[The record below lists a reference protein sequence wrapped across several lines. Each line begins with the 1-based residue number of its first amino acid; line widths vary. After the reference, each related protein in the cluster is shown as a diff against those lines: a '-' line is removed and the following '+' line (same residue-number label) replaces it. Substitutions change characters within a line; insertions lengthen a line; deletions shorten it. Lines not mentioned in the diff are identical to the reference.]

1 MSQISAEIYG
11 TLEVSVEG
19 SSSTITVSI
28 GTPGPAGTN
37 GTNGTNGAA
46 ATISVGTTTTLSPGA
61 SATVTNAGT
70 SSAAVFNFGIPA
82 GQKGDTGDTGATGAT
97 GATGS
102 PGAAATIAAGT
113 TTTGAAGSSASVAN
127 SGTSSAA
134 VFDFTIP
141 RGDKG
146 DQGDQGDPGV
156 GVPAGGTTGQ
166 YLVKASGT
174 DYDFTFASGTF
185 NGGTIGNPLTVIG
198 TGSST
203 LSDSSLTFGGTT
215 TYTNSGITFNDSTV
229 QTTAYVGGAMPTGGS
244 AGQSLLKVSGT
255 NWDTT
260 WGTPALAT
268 ASETVIATVRNATGS
283 TLTAGQVV
291 YIDGAVG
298 NRPSVALA
306 KADVEATSAGT
317 YGMVSTPIANNTD
330 GTIVIAGYVENLDTS
345 AFTDGDKLY
354 LSPSVAGGWT
364 ATKPSAPDNLVY
376 VGVIARA
383 HPTLGVIQLRIS
395 NGFELDELH
404 DVSAASPSNS
414 DLLAFETS
422 TNLWKNKSAATLG
435 LAKLA
440 SPTLTGTPLSTTAAA
455 DTNSTQIATTAF
467 VVGQA
472 SSTTPAATGTA
483 AVGTS
488 LKYARADHV
497 HANPLPTGGTAN
509 QVLSKVDSSNYNVQ
523 WVTPSSGGGGVDVQ
537 TFGSSTTSGTFTW
550 TKPSGA
556 KWVQVILF
564 GGGGGGGSGGRYATS
579 SGRSGGGGAGG
590 GGSFFGLIHADYL
603 GATQSVVVGAGG
615 TGGLARTTDTTAGQF
630 GTAGQATSF
639 SIFQAHAGNA
649 GAGGSTT
656 GGTAGSAASSVAL
669 FANSSS
675 GGGGSGTTT
684 TGNNGS
690 TIFYVNIIP
699 SGGGG
704 GSGAAASTTTNAAG
718 GNGGTVTPSGSG
730 IINTIAGGTGGTAAG
745 VAATAGTSATTQGYS
760 GGTGGGGGYYRTGVA
775 GGTGGNG
782 GWPGGGGG
790 GGGASDNGF
799 SSGAGGTGAH
809 GYAVIITYT

>member
-19 SSSTITVSI
+19 SSSTIMVSI

-37 GTNGTNGAA
+37 GTNGAA
-46 ATISVGTTTTLSPGA
+46 ATIAVGTTTTLSPGA

-113 TTTGAAGSSASVAN
+113 TTTGAAGSSASVTN

-166 YLVKASGT
+166 YLVKASNT
-174 DYDFTFASGTF
+174 NYDFTFASATF

-330 GTIVIAGYVENLDTS
+330 GTIVIAGYVANLDTS

-509 QVLSKVDSSNYNVQ
+509 QVLSKVDGTDYNVQ
-523 WVTPSSGGGGVDVQ
+523 WATASGGGGGVDIQ
-537 TFGSSTTSGTFTW
+537 TFGSSSTSGSFTW

-556 KWVQVILF
+556 KWVEIIMW
-564 GGGGGGGSGGRYATS
+564 GGGGGGGSGCRYATT
-579 SGRSGGGGAGG
+579 SGRAGGGGGAGG
-590 GGSFFGLIHADYL
+590 SFFYNRISASYL
-603 GATQSVVVGAGG
+603 NATETVVVGAGG
-615 TGGLARTTDTTAGQF
+615 TGGPAQTANSTWGVA
-630 GTAGQATSF
+630 GTSGGTSSFSLFRAIGGTNGGAGNIATGGNGQAVISMIFANNFQTGGGATGNTSAGSSAS
-639 SIFQAHAGNA
+639 SISAHALI
-649 GAGGSTT
+649 
-656 GGTAGSAASSVAL
+656 AA
-669 FANSSS
+669 
-675 GGGGSGTTT
+675 
-684 TGNNGS
+684 
-690 TIFYVNIIP
+690 
-699 SGGGG
+699 GGGG
-704 GSGAAASTTTNAAG
+704 GGGAAANQTSNVFGGNAG
-718 GNGGTVTPSGSG
+718 GFATISNSAGL
-730 IINTIAGGTGGTAAG
+730 IATIAGGSGGTPVG
-745 VAATAGTSATTQGYS
+745 VQAVSGTSATTQYFM
-760 GGTGGGGGYYRTGVA
+760 GGTGGGGGFYRTGQA
-775 GGTGGNG
+775 GGTAGNG
-782 GWPGGGGG
+782 GWPAGGGG
-790 GGGASDNGF
+790 GGGASDDGF
-799 SSGAGGTGAH
+799 ASGKGGDGAH